1 MQQKLESSTK
11 CILFALS
18 MLQLFLKLSY
28 GFCLIKLKRYFL
40 LPLTLSTAAGVCHM
54 ESEVHCI
61 LYFQGVCPHCG
72 VFYGNLGQHV
82 GLYCPKN
89 PNRQRAY
96 HCCYCKYRSVDRAT
110 LIEHKASHV
119 LARDFKCEICD
130 SSFFTRQ
137 RLVRHMRYV
146 HLLGTN
152 PVRIYTCDRCGK
164 RFRYHSHYDRH
175 LTIHSGTFCEI
186 ARRARIVFVSGKV
199 NSLLSCSLSGICTA
213 TFLYYFVVSP
223 NNTAAVSRT

>member
-1 MQQKLESSTK
+1 
-11 CILFALS
+11 
-18 MLQLFLKLSY
+18 
-28 GFCLIKLKRYFL
+28 
-40 LPLTLSTAAGVCHM
+40 
-54 ESEVHCI
+54 
-61 LYFQGVCPHCG
+61 

-96 HCCYCKYRSVDRAT
+96 HCCYCKFRSIDRAT
-110 LIEHKASHV
+110 LLEHKATHV

-175 LTIHSGTFCEI
+175 LTIHSGMLFILVYFYLYAGQYNKYKYVLLATVDRIAGWQPVDVAVGAGQILCVHSPDGNFC
-186 ARRARIVFVSGKV
+186 RPQ
-199 NSLLSCSLSGICTA
+199 T
-213 TFLYYFVVSP
+213 Y
-223 NNTAAVSRT
+223 NTSYHTKC

>member
-1 MQQKLESSTK
+1 M
-11 CILFALS
+11 
-18 MLQLFLKLSY
+18 
-28 GFCLIKLKRYFL
+28 
-40 LPLTLSTAAGVCHM
+40 
-54 ESEVHCI
+54 
-61 LYFQGVCPHCG
+61 
-72 VFYGNLGQHV
+72 FYGNLGQHV
-82 GLYCPKN
+82 SLYCPKN

-96 HCCYCKYRSVDRAT
+96 HCCYCKFRSIDRAT
-110 LIEHKASHV
+110 LIEHKATHV

-175 LTIHSGTFCEI
+175 LTIHSGTFSDWDIVNVHYCYGHCGPY
-186 ARRARIVFVSGKV
+186 RTTGPFFRHMRILEKFCLDI
-199 NSLLSCSLSGICTA
+199 NED
-213 TFLYYFVVSP
+213 FFH
-223 NNTAAVSRT
+223 

>member
-1 MQQKLESSTK
+1 M
-11 CILFALS
+11 C
-18 MLQLFLKLSY
+18 
-28 GFCLIKLKRYFL
+28 
-40 LPLTLSTAAGVCHM
+40 
-54 ESEVHCI
+54 
-61 LYFQGVCPHCG
+61 QGICPHCG

-96 HCCYCKYRSVDRAT
+96 HCCYCKFRSIDRAT
-110 LIEHKASHV
+110 LLEHKATHV

-175 LTIHSGTFCEI
+175 LTIHSGLLLVSLVVLFVYSATQKV
-186 ARRARIVFVSGKV
+186 RIYIDQE
-199 NSLLSCSLSGICTA
+199 L
-213 TFLYYFVVSP
+213 
-223 NNTAAVSRT
+223 

>member
-1 MQQKLESSTK
+1 MLSSTS
-11 CILFALS
+11 IT
-18 MLQLFLKLSY
+18 Y
-28 GFCLIKLKRYFL
+28 VYFL
-40 LPLTLSTAAGVCHM
+40 
-54 ESEVHCI
+54 
-61 LYFQGVCPHCG
+61 FQGVCPYCG

-96 HCCYCKYRSVDRAT
+96 HCCYCKFRSCDRAT
-110 LIEHKASHV
+110 LLEHKATHV

-175 LTIHSGTFCEI
+175 LTIHSGMSFFQYLEECI
-186 ARRARIVFVSGKV
+186 RVQNADDD
-199 NSLLSCSLSGICTA
+199 NSDSL
-213 TFLYYFVVSP
+213 
-223 NNTAAVSRT
+223 